1 MNETWILGLH
11 ISDRTKE
18 ITKVQ
23 SILAKF
29 GCSIKTRLGLHDLKA
44 GQDASCGIILLELT
58 GNTEEFGK
66 LEKALLD
73 VEGLA
78 VKKMVFPD

>member
-11 ISDRTKE
+11 ITDRTQE
-18 ITKVQ
+18 VSKVQ

-29 GCSIKTRLGLHDLKA
+29 GCSIKTRLGLHDLKE
-44 GQDASCGIILLELT
+44 GQNASCGIILLELT
-58 GNTEEFGK
+58 GNMEEFSK
-66 LEKALLD
+66 LEKALLE

-78 VKKMVFPD
+78 VQKMIFPA